1 MKEMYERYPDAL
13 FVDTTYCLNN
23 IKYPALAMVVQDEL
37 GNSYPVCIILLDKTV
52 AILIDKDL
60 KEDEM
65 LSKNFPNARILYCV
79 WYVLKTFKKN
89 YATGSKEKSLLKRM
103 TYSLTEDEYNKNLNE
118 FNNVT
123 NETGLK

>member
-23 IKYPALAMVVQDEL
+23 IKYPALAMVVQDKL

-89 YATGSKEKSLLKRM
+89 YATGSKE
-103 TYSLTEDEYNKNLNE
+103 
-118 FNNVT
+118 
-123 NETGLK
+123 